1 MNWRCDILVIPWAIF
16 LLVGSGICAPHK
28 VYVFLGETCPVSR
41 HYTLTLRTLHAKYAA
56 EDLAFIGVFPNALST
71 STTIAAFKEKYLL
84 PFPCLRDSAHT
95 WVKRFGI
102 TVMPEVVVVDSS
114 NTAIYQG
121 RIDNTFARVGK
132 RRRVVTERDL
142 ADVLNALRNKK
153 PPAFRKTQ
161 AIGCFITP
169 LQNTTQE

>member
-1 MNWRCDILVIPWAIF
+1 MNWRHAILVIPCAIL

-41 HYTLTLRTLHAKYAA
+41 HYTLTLRKLHAEYAA
-56 EDLAFIGVFPNALST
+56 EELAFIGVFPNALST
-71 STTIAAFKEKYLL
+71 STTIAAFKEKYML
-84 PFPCLRDSAHT
+84 PFSSIRDSAHT

-132 RRRVVTERDL
+132 RRRVVTEHDL
-142 ADVLNALRNKK
+142 ADVLNALRNAT
-153 PPAFRKTQ
+153 PPAFHKTQ

-169 LQNTTQE
+169 LQNTAQE

>member
-1 MNWRCDILVIPWAIF
+1 MNWRRDILVIPCAIF

-41 HYTLTLRTLHAKYAA
+41 HYTLTLRELHAEYAA
-56 EDLAFIGVFPNALST
+56 EELEFIGVFPNRLST
-71 STTIAAFKEKYLL
+71 LPAIAAFKEKYML
-84 PFPCLRDSAHT
+84 PFSCIRDSAHT

-102 TVMPEVVVVDSS
+102 TVVPEVVVVDSS
-114 NTAIYQG
+114 NAAIYQG
-121 RIDNTFARVGK
+121 RIDNAFARVGR

-142 ADVLNALRNKK
+142 ADVLNAIRDKT

-169 LQNTTQE
+169 LQPEE

>member
-1 MNWRCDILVIPWAIF
+1 MNWHRDILVIPCAIF
-16 LLVGSGICAPHK
+16 LLVGEGICAPHK

-41 HYTLTLRTLHAKYAA
+41 HYTLTLRELHAEYAA
-56 EDLAFIGVFPNALST
+56 EELEFIGVFPNRLST
-71 STTIAAFKEKYLL
+71 PTAIAAFKEKYLL
-84 PFPCLRDSAHT
+84 PFSCIRDSAHT

-102 TVMPEVVVVDSS
+102 TVVPEVVVVDSS
-114 NTAIYQG
+114 NAAIYQG
-121 RIDNTFARVGK
+121 RIDNAFARVGR

-142 ADVLNALRNKK
+142 ADVLNAIRDKT

-169 LQNTTQE
+169 LQPEE